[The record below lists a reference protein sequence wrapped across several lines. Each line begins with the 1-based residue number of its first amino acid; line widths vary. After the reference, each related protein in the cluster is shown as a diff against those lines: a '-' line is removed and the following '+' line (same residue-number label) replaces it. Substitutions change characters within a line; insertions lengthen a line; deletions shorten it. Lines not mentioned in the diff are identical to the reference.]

1 LIPRTNGMRMFSWK
15 KAGCAAGLLCA
26 FLICSS
32 CGDTYR
38 PIANPIV
45 SPGGDPQ
52 PINYA
57 FVLFTNPNGP
67 GGVTGQGTIEEIDV
81 SGDSVTLDAP
91 VGRNPVYA
99 YMVSQA
105 ANSSVANLVV
115 VNEDDHSLSNMTFIG
130 ASTTSNTTVTLP
142 LTSVPI
148 AFMGHATTTYV
159 LNSSEAGV
167 CPNGALDVL
176 TNNSVVT
183 NTVCVGV
190 NPVSFVQL
198 PSGGKVYVLNQGD
211 NTVSV
216 VDPVSQTVLATIPVG
231 TTPVWASVNLDG
243 SYVFVV
249 NQGSNNVT
257 AIKTADN
264 TTTNFAVG
272 TTPNFSFYDSRRNR
286 VYVTNGG
293 SNDVSVIDISQG
305 TPTILVQHVALGAG
319 AVNPTGLVPLPD
331 GSRYY
336 VANTTSN
343 NVSVIDAGSNT
354 PVVNP
359 ISLGPAA
366 STAQP
371 LYIETEPTST
381 KVYVTT
387 PAPPAG
393 TTTTTNPNGAPG
405 TTVIRTNTNTISN
418 FLQAP
423 QSDPSCQVNPTAGT
437 TCTYQTPLKVLT
449 FVR

>member
-1 LIPRTNGMRMFSWK
+1 MFSWK
-15 KAGCAAGLLCA
+15 KAGYAAGLLCA
-26 FLICSS
+26 LFIEAS

-45 SPGGDPQ
+45 GPAGDPQ

-57 FVLFTNPNGP
+57 FILFTNPNGP
-67 GGVTGQGTIEEIDV
+67 GGTTGQGTIEEIDV
-81 SGDSVTLDAP
+81 SGDSVTADVP

-99 YMVSQA
+99 YMVSAA
-105 ANSSVANLVV
+105 ANTSVSNLVV
-115 VNEDDHSLSNMTFIG
+115 VNGDDHSLNNLTFIG
-130 ASTTSNTTVTLP
+130 ASVASNTTVTLP
-142 LTSVPI
+142 LTSVPVG
-148 AFMGHATTTYV
+148 FMGHSNTTYV
-159 LNSSEAGV
+159 LNSSESGV
-167 CPNGALDVL
+167 CPNGAVDVL

-216 VDPVSQTVLATIPVG
+216 IDPVSQTVLATVPVG
-231 TTPVWASVNLDG
+231 TTPVMASVNLDG

-249 NQGSNNVT
+249 NKGSNNVT

-293 SNDVSVIDISQG
+293 SNDVSVIDITQG
-305 TPTILVQHVALGAG
+305 TPTMLVQHVALGAG
-319 AVNPTGLVPLPD
+319 AVNPTGVVPLPD

-336 VANTTSN
+336 VANTASN
-343 NVSVIDAGSNT
+343 NVSVIDASSNT

-366 STAQP
+366 TTTQP

-393 TTTTTNPNGAPG
+393 TSTTQNPNGAAG
-405 TTVIRTNTNTISN
+405 TTVIRTSTNTITN

-423 QSDPSCQVNPTAGT
+423 QTDPACQVNPVTVPPQ
-437 TCTYQTPLKVLT
+437 TCTYQTPLRIMT

>member
-1 LIPRTNGMRMFSWK
+1 MFSWK
-15 KAGCAAGLLCA
+15 KAGSLAGLFCA
-26 FLICSS
+26 LVLWSS

-45 SPGGDPQ
+45 GPGGDTQ

-67 GGVTGQGTIEEIDV
+67 GGTTGQGMIEEIDV

-99 YMVSQA
+99 YMVSA
-105 ANSSVANLVV
+105 SVNFGFANLVV
-115 VNEDDHSLSNMTFIG
+115 INEDDHSLNNMSFSG
-130 ASTTSNTTVTLP
+130 PSVGSNTTVTLP
-142 LTSVPI
+142 PTSVPI
-148 AFMGHATTTYV
+148 AFTGHATTTYV
-159 LNSSEAGV
+159 LNSSESGV
-167 CPNGALDVL
+167 CPNGAVDVL

-216 VDPVSQTVLATIPVG
+216 VDPVSQTVIATVPVG
-231 TTPVWASVNLDG
+231 STPVWASVNLDG

-264 TTTNFAVG
+264 TTTTFAVG
-272 TTPNFSFYDSRRNR
+272 TAPNFSFYDSHRNR
-286 VYVTNGG
+286 VYITNGG
-293 SNDVSVIDISQG
+293 SNDVSVIDLAQG
-305 TPTILVQHVALGAG
+305 TPTMLVQHVALGAG

-336 VANTTSN
+336 VANTGSN
-343 NVSVIDAGSNT
+343 NVSVIDANSNT
-354 PVVNP
+354 PMVSP
-359 ISLGPAA
+359 IPLFPAGIIVS
-366 STAQP
+366 STQP

-393 TTTTTNPNGAPG
+393 TTTAANPNGAPG
-405 TTVIRTNTNTISN
+405 TTIIHTDTNTIAN

-423 QSDPSCQVNPTAGT
+423 QTDPNCQVNPAAQPPT
-437 TCTYQTPLKVLT
+437 TCTYQTPLRILT